1 MVSVGSYLIGFLFLL
16 IICYA
21 LMKQSEELDWYR
33 LSIGRQSLDEE
44 SVYLKNT
51 KTEPGDTCKDFN
63 ERMVSVG
70 SYLIGFLFS
79 VIIFYALMKERE
91 ELGCYRLSI
100 GRQCLDEES
109 VYLKNTKAE
118 PGDKC
123 KDLYERMVSILSYQ
137 EKGGAWKRCIII
149 ATIITFFVYIV
160 YSINNKLNNISHYAV
175 LLLVIFTLQYFYQNY
190 INYHHFRKLKQ
201 NGVEILQLIK
211 QKCKK

>member
-1 MVSVGSYLIGFLFLL
+1 MESPSARAGYLLGRPAVRAYHENNLCFDLSRYITFQNNEINKFNFYCINKIMVSVGSYLIGFLFLL

-21 LMKQSEELDWYR
+21 LMKQSEELGWYR
-33 LSIGRQSLDEE
+33 LSIGRQS
-44 SVYLKNT
+44 
-51 KTEPGDTCKDFN
+51 
-63 ERMVSVG
+63 
-70 SYLIGFLFS
+70 
-79 VIIFYALMKERE
+79 
-91 ELGCYRLSI
+91 
-100 GRQCLDEES
+100 LDEES

-149 ATIITFFVYIV
+149 ATINTFFVYIV